1 MAKFSQVPQSFLF
14 RKLLTYW
21 GNMVRNY
28 KGECRDNDFFDIVRN
43 GFDHEKGVEL
53 IEAAYS
59 KTEIEAMC
67 GLPRHRRLDLGN
79 SLDDIFQS
87 LWNNER
93 SRSKCRAVL
102 ECICEYLLAGCDNNA
117 DDALKRRFEELVHTM
132 KLSEL
137 EAEILMAAYVRAQTC
152 FNWPCRIEDREK
164 PLYYAMAVDRSYAE
178 VSAVMSPSGRL
189 KKFGLLDDDWD
200 FNGRTIGAFMVGT
213 TDEAISRRFYANYD
227 RRGVL
232 PWEFF
237 GDISEKDGRVI
248 CDLIAAS
255 KGKCNILFYGEPGT
269 GKTSFARAVAKRL
282 HLTAY
287 EVKQGEDDGSNMSSE
302 SRMIGIQIA
311 NYQEDPNS
319 SLLIVDE
326 ADELLRGNSYSFDMF
341 GFDKGGKSTEKG
353 VMNAIL
359 DEMKLPGIWICNAPA
374 DQIDESVRRR
384 FSYSVRFDKMN
395 SGQRKSIWRNLL
407 KKYKLCGLI
416 SDAQIE
422 DYAVKYQTSAGG
434 IAMVLENVRRLRP
447 RRDKVDGLVATFMK
461 PHCELMGIKDAESF
475 LPAKGYSLEGLN
487 VKGKVSPT
495 EIIRAM
501 RNYYDADYNRAS
513 EDRPRM
519 NVLMFGPPGTGKT
532 ELVRYMG
539 KELDRKVLVVKGSD
553 ILSKWVGGSEA
564 NIAAAFR
571 RAEAEKSI
579 LFFDEIDG
587 LVQSRE
593 NAKASWEVSQVNEL
607 LQQMENFNGIMIA
620 ATNFSKNLDPA
631 IMRRFTF
638 KCEFDFL
645 DTDGK
650 QLFFERT
657 FNTRL
662 SSAELHEL
670 DELQNLTPGDF
681 RTVRQAQFYL
691 AEQQDN
697 ESRIAALRQECEMK
711 DGGRRAAKIGFAARH
726 SALCLGKS
734 ET

>member
-67 GLPRHRRLDLGN
+67 SLPRHRRLDLGN
-79 SLDDIFQS
+79 SLDDIFQA

-102 ECICEYLLAGCDNNA
+102 ECICEYLLASCDNNN
-117 DDALKRRFEELVHTM
+117 DDALKRRYEELVHTM

-137 EAEILMAAYVRAQTC
+137 EADILLVAYMRKETC
-152 FNWPCRIEDREK
+152 FNWPCRVEDREK

-178 VSAVMSPSGRL
+178 VSAVMSPRGRL
-189 KKFGLLDDDWD
+189 KRFGLLDDDWD
-200 FNGRTIGAFMVGT
+200 FNGRAIGAFMVGT
-213 TDEAISRRFYANYD
+213 TDEAISRRFYANSD
-227 RRGVL
+227 MQGVL

-237 GDISEKDGRVI
+237 GEISEKDGRVI

-269 GKTSFARAVAKRL
+269 GKTSFARAVARRL
-282 HLTAY
+282 ELAAY
-287 EVKQGEDDGSNMSSE
+287 EVKQGEVDGSNMSSE

-311 NYQEDPNS
+311 NYQEDPVS

-359 DEMKLPGIWICNAPA
+359 DEMKLPAIWICNASA

-384 FSYSVRFDKMN
+384 FSYSVHFDKMN

-407 KKYKLCGLI
+407 KKYKLGGLI
-416 SDAQIE
+416 SNAQIE
-422 DYAVKYQTSAGG
+422 DYAARYQTSAGG
-434 IAMVLENVRRLRP
+434 IAMVLENVKRLRP
-447 RRDKVDGLVATFMK
+447 GRDKVDGLVATFMK
-461 PHCELMGIKDAESF
+461 PHCALMGIKDAESF
-475 LPAKGYSLEGLN
+475 LPAKGYSFEGLN
-487 VKGKVSPT
+487 VKGKVSPV

-501 RNYYDADYNRAS
+501 RNYYDVDYNRAS

-571 RAEAEKSI
+571 RAEAERSI

-593 NAKASWEVSQVNEL
+593 NARASWEVSQVNEL

-638 KCEFDFL
+638 KVEFLPL
-645 DTDGK
+645 DDEGK
-650 QLFFERT
+650 RIFFERMFKST
-657 FNTRL
+657 LT
-662 SSAELHEL
+662 EDEY
-670 DELQNLTPGDF
+670 DELKDVPNLTPGDF
-681 RTVRQAQFYL
+681 RTVRQELFYL
-691 AEQQDN
+691 GDSQDN
-697 ESRIAALRQECEMK
+697 KRRIAALRQECEMK
-711 DGGRRAAKIGFAARH
+711 DGGRHAAKIGF
-726 SALCLGKS
+726 GV
-734 ET
+734 